1 MDQFLLKCAQTSALL
16 PLLAAILSGLF
27 GKKIGRVWSHRICIV
42 TVSISFLITLYL
54 FSVMVLKPYHA
65 IDSNFYLWGSS
76 GIWQF
81 HVGFLL
87 DRLSVTMM
95 TVVLFVSFMVHVYTI
110 SYMEHDSGYQ
120 RFFSYVSL
128 FTFSM
133 LILVLANNFLVLFF
147 GWEAVGLVSYL
158 LIGFWFD
165 RHAATRG
172 GLKAFIV
179 NRVGDMALLL
189 GIACVLMH
197 FDTLNYSS
205 IFQQVSGMLD
215 KQIDLFP
222 NYSVPL
228 IPTLAL
234 LFFIGAM
241 GKSAQVPLHIWLPE
255 SMEGPTPISALIH
268 AATMVTAGIYLMAR
282 LSPLIEYSETVLN
295 FILVIGATTA
305 FFIGILALFQQDI
318 KRVIAY
324 STISQLGYM
333 AAAVGASAY
342 QAAIFHLVTHAF
354 FKALLFLAAGSVI
367 IAMHHEQD
375 MRKMGGLCR
384 YLPITYITFL
394 IGALALS
401 ALPPFSGFFSKEA
414 IIEAVHGSQLSGAHY
429 AYLCLVLGA
438 FLTPTYIFR
447 AFFLTFHGEKR
458 FELASHDHHAKAGH
472 AEHGHAQDGHSA
484 HTVKEAGWTMWVPLI
499 LLAIPSMVVGQCFV
513 MPMLYS
519 EPNLLGN
526 SIFILATHKPEMG
539 NPENTI
545 QLILSAGHHLTF
557 WLSVLG
563 ISLAWICCVLKKIW
577 WDAIQQKTKGI
588 FLIFENHYFLDALN
602 ELIFVRGSLLL
613 SRFFYEVTDIQIIDR
628 TGVNGSGRLIQW
640 LAKVLRRLQTGYIYH
655 YAAFILLGV
664 FALIFWQGLSLF
676 H

>member
-1 MDQFLLKCAQTSALL
+1 MDQFLLKCAQASALL
-16 PLLAAILSGLF
+16 PLLSAILSGLF
-27 GKKIGRVWSHRICIV
+27 GKQIGRVWSHRICILA
-42 TVSISFLITLYL
+42 VSISFMLALYL
-54 FSVMVLKPYHA
+54 FSNIVLHSYHA
-65 IDSNFYLWGSS
+65 IDSNLYLWGSA

-95 TVVLFVSFMVHVYTI
+95 VVVLFVSFMVHVYTI
-110 SYMEHDSGYQ
+110 SYMEHDAGYQ
-120 RFFSYVSL
+120 RFFSYVAL

-172 GLKAFIV
+172 GLKAFLV

-215 KQIDLFP
+215 KQINLFT

-295 FILVIGATTA
+295 FILVIGASTA

-354 FKALLFLAAGSVI
+354 FKALLFLGAGSVI

-384 YLPITYITFL
+384 YLPITYGTFL

-414 IIEAVHGSQLSGAHY
+414 IIEAVHASQLSSAHY

-447 AFFLTFHGEKR
+447 ALFLTFHGKKR
-458 FELASHDHHAKAGH
+458 FDSHAHVS
-472 AEHGHAQDGHSA
+472 HGHESSHHSNEI
-484 HTVKEAGWTMWVPLI
+484 HEAGWTMWVPLI
-499 LLAIPSMVVGQCFV
+499 LLAIPSLMVGQWFV

-526 SIFILATHKPEMG
+526 SIFILAAHKPAIE
-539 NPENTI
+539 NPQNAAA
-545 QLILSAGHHLTF
+545 LALSAGHHITF
-557 WLSVLG
+557 WLSLF
-563 ISLAWICCVLKKIW
+563 
-577 WDAIQQKTKGI
+577 GI
-588 FLIFENHYFLDALN
+588 FLAWFCCLFKKTWWDGVYAKFKNTLTIFENHYFIDALN
-602 ELIFVRGSLLL
+602 ELVFVRGSLWV

-640 LAKVLRRLQTGYIYH
+640 MAKIFRRLQTGYIYH

-664 FALIFWQGLSLF
+664 FALILWQCHLI
-676 H
+676 